1 MTSKQTWVISQTQL
15 HTWDT
20 NLEIDLNV
28 MLKVRQGETYV
39 ADQFKM
45 RPQWA
50 VRRNCKGAWILTE
63 QSNERVPCLGAQISI
78 W

>member
-28 MLKVRQGETYV
+28 MLKVRQGEPT
-39 ADQFKM
+39 
-45 RPQWA
+45 
-50 VRRNCKGAWILTE
+50 
-63 QSNERVPCLGAQISI
+63 SQISLKCVHNEQLEEI
-78 W
+78 VKVPEY